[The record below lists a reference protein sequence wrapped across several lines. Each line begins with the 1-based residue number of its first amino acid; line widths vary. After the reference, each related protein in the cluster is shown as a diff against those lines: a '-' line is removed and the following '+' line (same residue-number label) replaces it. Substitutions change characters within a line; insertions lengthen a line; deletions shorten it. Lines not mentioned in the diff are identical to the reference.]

1 MKNILILTS
10 SFDKNNLVKTNKKIK
25 LKFNYKGRRLNEN
38 EILKLIDI
46 NTVGIVSGTEKISK
60 KIFLKAKN
68 LQVISRCGTGVDNI
82 DNYVKKTKIKLFTTD
97 KEPILSVAE
106 FILTQTLSVMKN
118 TYYHNFNIK
127 RSIWK
132 KQKGSLL
139 SNKNFGIIG
148 YGKIGKQL
156 KKLISSFKCKLFIYD
171 KNYSNFK
178 KKNILKNLLIKSDI
192 VTINIPYNNK
202 NKNFINE
209 EKINLMK
216 NNAIFVNC
224 SRGGLVDEKALY
236 KKLKK
241 NPSFKAILDCF
252 SEEPYFGKL
261 KKLQNVLLSPHAASF
276 TKEGRDIMEKNSFIN
291 CVENLK
297 L

>member
-25 LKFNYKGRRLNEN
+25 LKFNHKGRRLNEN

-46 NTVGIVSGTEKISK
+46 NTVGIVSGTERISK

-178 KKNILKNLLIKSDI
+178 KKIS
-192 VTINIPYNNK
+192 
-202 NKNFINE
+202 
-209 EKINLMK
+209 
-216 NNAIFVNC
+216 
-224 SRGGLVDEKALY
+224 
-236 KKLKK
+236 
-241 NPSFKAILDCF
+241 
-252 SEEPYFGKL
+252 
-261 KKLQNVLLSPHAASF
+261 
-276 TKEGRDIMEKNSFIN
+276 
-291 CVENLK
+291 
-297 L
+297 